1 LKETTLDTELREHNC
16 YEQVDRL
23 RDDPETT
30 LFKQQARLHQ
40 ALWRESKGYPI
51 GSQPMSPESKNK
63 PRLKDKPK
71 PKVKPRKLGSRIDL
85 ESAKQSK
92 ANFLNKEVCQAVLN
106 RLENPQ
112 PHQTL
117 NEDRLFADLLSS
129 MPMCFNLFGVLQAD
143 IELADRAVHT
153 WWPDVPGRV
162 SAVHFEW
169 SPGRRLEG
177 EYLENRS
184 AFDVA
189 FELELPGGKH
199 GVLGV
204 ETKYHEDCKAEKE
217 PSDDRRKRYLKVARE
232 SGVFKESAFEAIM
245 GTDLQQIWLDHLL
258 ALSMTQHPSK
268 QWSWAGFVLVH
279 PARNP
284 SYARSCER
292 YMSHLNDTTSI
303 RVSTIESLLSAG
315 VLPSETATAFTD
327 RYLAFEK
334 IDKLLKSDSQS
345 FRSVASGRKAQF

>member
-1 LKETTLDTELREHNC
+1 MKTTEASLAAELREHNC

-23 RDDPETT
+23 HDDPETT

-51 GSQPMSPESKNK
+51 GSQPMRPESKAK

-71 PKVKPRKLGSRIDL
+71 PKAKPRKLGSRMDVDSAH
-85 ESAKQSK
+85 ESGS
-92 ANFLNKEVCQAVLN
+92 NFLNEDILRAVKS

-112 PHQTL
+112 SHQTL

-143 IELADRAVHT
+143 LELADRAVHT

-162 SAVHFEW
+162 CAVHFEW

-189 FELELPGGKH
+189 FELELPGNKR

-204 ETKYHEDCKAEKE
+204 ETKYHEDCKAENV
-217 PSDDRRKRYLKVARE
+217 PSDDRCKRYLKVARE
-232 SGVFKESAFEAIM
+232 SGVFKESAFEKIM

-284 SYARSCER
+284 SYARACTN
-292 YMSHLNDTTSI
+292 YMTHLNDTTSF
-303 RVSTIESLLSAG
+303 RVSTLESLISAG
-315 VLPSETATAFTD
+315 VLPPAISTAFSD

-334 IDKLLKSDSQS
+334 LNKLLASDS
-345 FRSVASGRKAQF
+345 

>member
-1 LKETTLDTELREHNC
+1 MKITETSLDAELREHNC

-40 ALWRESKGYPI
+40 ALWRESRGYPI
-51 GSQPMSPESKNK
+51 GSQPMRSPPEEC
-63 PRLKDKPK
+63 PRP
-71 PKVKPRKLGSRIDL
+71 LGSRIDVDFAY
-85 ESAKQSK
+85 ESG
-92 ANFLNKEVCQAVLN
+92 ANFLNEEIRRVVKN

-112 PHQTL
+112 HHQTL
-117 NEDRLFADLLSS
+117 NADRLYADLLSS
-129 MPMCFNLFGVLQAD
+129 MPMCFNLFGMLQAD
-143 IELADRAVHT
+143 LELADRAVHT

-162 SAVHFEW
+162 CAVHFEW

-189 FELELPGGKH
+189 FELELPGNKR

-204 ETKYHEDCKAEKE
+204 ETKYHEDCKAEKV

-232 SGVFKESAFEAIM
+232 SGVFQEAAFEEIM

-268 QWSWAGFVLVH
+268 KWSWAGFVLVH

-284 SYARSCER
+284 SYALACNE
-292 YMSHLNDTTSI
+292 YKKKLKDPTSLL
-303 RVSTIESLLSAG
+303 VSTIESLLSAG
-315 VLPSETATAFTD
+315 VLPSETATAFID

-334 IDKLLKSDSQS
+334 IDKLLK
-345 FRSVASGRKAQF
+345 ANL